1 MTKRVVSIDVGIKY
15 IGLAVTDPIWMIPV
29 PLATVRRKESIKDDL
44 DKLLNEISGFE
55 VTAFVIGYPY
65 NTEEKEARMM
75 PVILGFE
82 RRLKELF
89 PDVPFFSQDES
100 FSSNEAVNL
109 TMVSSKHYRKHK
121 KAGKIDS
128 AAAAVILR
136 RFMETDEFS
145 ELKSK
150 VLDSSYTAF

>member
-15 IGLAVTDPIWMIPV
+15 IGLAVTDPTWLIPV
-29 PLATVRRKESIKDDL
+29 PLTTVIRKQSIADDL
-44 DKLLNEISGFE
+44 ERMSKEFENFEIS
-55 VTAFVIGYPY
+55 AFVIGYPY
-65 NTEEKEARMM
+65 NTEEKEGRMM
-75 PVILGFE
+75 PVVKGFE

-89 PDVPFFSQDES
+89 PNVPFFSQDES
-100 FSSNEAVNL
+100 FSSDEAVNL
-109 TMVSSKHYRKHK
+109 TNISSRNYRKNK

-136 RFMETDEFS
+136 RFMETNAFR

-150 VLDSSYTAF
+150 VLD